1 MFLAT
6 VRVTLKP
13 TVNDPE
19 GLTIARALSTLGF
32 DSVEGVRSGKYT
44 EITLNESDRG
54 KAEKRVTEMC
64 EKLLANPVI
73 GRYSFDLEPA

>member
-13 TVNDPE
+13 TVNDPQ
-19 GLTIARALSTLGF
+19 GITIARALGSLGF
-32 DSVEGVRSGKYT
+32 DSVEGVRAGKMI
-44 EITLNESDRG
+44 EITLDESDRET
-54 KAEKRVTEMC
+54 AEKHVTEMC

-73 GRYSFDLEPA
+73 ERYSFDLESA